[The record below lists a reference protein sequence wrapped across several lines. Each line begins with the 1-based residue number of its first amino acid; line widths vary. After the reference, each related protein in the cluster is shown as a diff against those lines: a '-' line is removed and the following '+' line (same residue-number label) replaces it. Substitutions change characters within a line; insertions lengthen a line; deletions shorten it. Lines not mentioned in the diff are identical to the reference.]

1 MKKITEKPDLLMING
16 KTVCVLTYFNNN
28 NILDIQ
34 KAHESVF
41 KHFNLTI
48 NTYFDENMKAYEFM
62 DYWMKN
68 IESDIFIFFELDCV
82 PLDNKIYPGIVC
94 EPDVIEEIANF
105 VFNEFNLIFKELTG
119 DEGVYKVVW
128 SIGKMDEVE
137 EIIKQS
143 TRVSKTPTLHHLNPY
158 PVIVKVGRFIDKAE
172 SGIFK
177 V

>member
-1 MKKITEKPDLLMING
+1 MGVNKELMEYGILYGKPNFPSDHKLRWMNYAIGQMPKDLSDKVKELS
-16 KTVCVLTYFNNN
+16 
-28 NILDIQ
+28 
-34 KAHESVF
+34 ESVNS
-41 KHFNLTI
+41 K
-48 NTYFDENMKAYEFM
+48 Y
-62 DYWMKN
+62 
-68 IESDIFIFFELDCV
+68 SDKIII

-94 EPDVIEEIANF
+94 EPDAIEEIANF

-119 DEGVYKVVW
+119 DEGVYKIVW

>member
-1 MKKITEKPDLLMING
+1 MDENKKVMEYGILYGKPNFPSDHKLRWLNYAIGQMPKDLSDKVKELS
-16 KTVCVLTYFNNN
+16 
-28 NILDIQ
+28 
-34 KAHESVF
+34 ESVNS
-41 KHFNLTI
+41 K
-48 NTYFDENMKAYEFM
+48 Y
-62 DYWMKN
+62 
-68 IESDIFIFFELDCV
+68 SDRIII